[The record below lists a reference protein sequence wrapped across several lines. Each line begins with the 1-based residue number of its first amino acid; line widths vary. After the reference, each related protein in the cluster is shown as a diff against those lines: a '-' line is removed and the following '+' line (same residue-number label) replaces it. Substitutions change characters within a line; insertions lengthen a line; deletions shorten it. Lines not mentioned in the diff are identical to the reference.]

1 MLVYVC
7 CSLGPNLCPSK
18 TCSFFHCLEES
29 RNAKDIA
36 MVQAKGKTTPVDEM
50 PALKVANVSP
60 RSVVSNV
67 PSPTGTIT
75 PSPTPQTTTKATK
88 VTKVTAPPPP
98 PATIQQP
105 AKAAESNIPV
115 DLLCSLSKKL
125 MEDPVLATDGMTY
138 ERAVIE
144 RYIEQETASKR
155 PLISPVTGQSIM
167 HPDQVPL
174 SSNFSIKKEIDAWKN
189 THKVAGQK

>member
-1 MLVYVC
+1 M
-7 CSLGPNLCPSK
+7 
-18 TCSFFHCLEES
+18 
-29 RNAKDIA
+29 
-36 MVQAKGKTTPVDEM
+36 
-50 PALKVANVSP
+50 
-60 RSVVSNV
+60 
-67 PSPTGTIT
+67 
-75 PSPTPQTTTKATK
+75 
-88 VTKVTAPPPP
+88 
-98 PATIQQP
+98 
-105 AKAAESNIPV
+105 
-115 DLLCSLSKKL
+115 
-125 MEDPVLATDGMTY
+125 LATDGMTY